1 MDGCT
6 RECFK
11 FLLTSLVYFQHLRVD
26 QRVRLSDV
34 MQGAADTAGIVSV
47 GDLTGFSYAATC
59 ELDGDD
65 EDWRQLGKGLM
76 YNIWQIL
83 K

>member
-1 MDGCT
+1 
-6 RECFK
+6 
-11 FLLTSLVYFQHLRVD
+11 
-26 QRVRLSDV
+26 

-47 GDLTGFSYAATC
+47 RDLIGFSYAATC